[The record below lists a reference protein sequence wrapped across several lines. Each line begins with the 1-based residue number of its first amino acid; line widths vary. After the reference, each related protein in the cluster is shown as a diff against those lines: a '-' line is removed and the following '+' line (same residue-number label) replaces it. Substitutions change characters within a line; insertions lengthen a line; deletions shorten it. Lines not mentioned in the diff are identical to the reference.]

1 MYIYIQAVSETRM
14 VGASVDGRTIGV
26 EGAADMVMEEEE
38 VGEQVCRLT
47 SSLIASQERLEP

>member
-1 MYIYIQAVSETRM
+1 M

-47 SSLIASQERLEP
+47 SSLIASQERLNSAVIAPY